1 MIGLKNKD
9 KKKTRYSNIYPNRY
23 AFVYIGPATILMI
36 GMCLF
41 PVLVLFYN
49 SFTDF
54 SLLRPM
60 TRFIG
65 FRNFERILFRNPDY
79 LQSLGRTVI
88 YASCTVT
95 LQIIIGF
102 SLVLIFQVRMP
113 FRKTT
118 RSIMILPMVA
128 SPIAVSFLWTIM
140 LHPTS
145 GVVNYLLEMMHL
157 PTSLWISSSKT
168 ALASVIMV
176 DVWKNTPYVFLI
188 FSSAMTAM
196 PHDLFE
202 AAVVDGASFWQM
214 IHRILL
220 PLLKPVFTV
229 VLMLKLVDGLKAFDL
244 LYSMTSG
251 GPVTATQTVN
261 VMIYK
266 SAFVR
271 YEMGL
276 ASAQAVILYIIIFA
290 VATFIVRIGGMN
302 FD

>member
-1 MIGLKNKD
+1 
-9 KKKTRYSNIYPNRY
+9 
-23 AFVYIGPATILMI
+23 
-36 GMCLF
+36 
-41 PVLVLFYN
+41 
-49 SFTDF
+49 
-54 SLLRPM
+54 
-60 TRFIG
+60 
-65 FRNFERILFRNPDY
+65 
-79 LQSLGRTVI
+79 
-88 YASCTVT
+88 
-95 LQIIIGF
+95 
-102 SLVLIFQVRMP
+102 
-113 FRKTT
+113 
-118 RSIMILPMVA
+118 MILPMVA

>member
-1 MIGLKNKD
+1 MIGLQKKD
-9 KKKTRYSNIYPNRY
+9 KKKVRYSNIYPNHY
-23 AFVYIGPATILMI
+23 ALVYLGPATLLMI

-49 SFTDF
+49 AFTDF

-60 TRFIG
+60 TRFVG
-65 FRNFERILFRNPDY
+65 FRNFERILLKNPDY

-102 SLVLIFQVRMP
+102 FLALIFQVRMP
-113 FRKTT
+113 FRRTT

-145 GVVNYLLEMMHL
+145 GVVNYLLQLVNL

-202 AAVVDGASFWQM
+202 ASVVDGASFVQT
-214 IHRILL
+214 IRHILL

-251 GPVTATQTVN
+251 GPITATQTVN

-276 ASAQAVILYIIIFA
+276 ASAQAVILYIIIFT
-290 VATFIVRIGGMN
+290 VATFIVRVGGMN

>member
-1 MIGLKNKD
+1 
-9 KKKTRYSNIYPNRY
+9 
-23 AFVYIGPATILMI
+23 
-36 GMCLF
+36 
-41 PVLVLFYN
+41 
-49 SFTDF
+49 
-54 SLLRPM
+54 
-60 TRFIG
+60 
-65 FRNFERILFRNPDY
+65 
-79 LQSLGRTVI
+79 
-88 YASCTVT
+88 
-95 LQIIIGF
+95 
-102 SLVLIFQVRMP
+102 
-113 FRKTT
+113 
-118 RSIMILPMVA
+118 
-128 SPIAVSFLWTIM
+128 
-140 LHPTS
+140 
-145 GVVNYLLEMMHL
+145 
-157 PTSLWISSSKT
+157 
-168 ALASVIMV
+168 
-176 DVWKNTPYVFLI
+176 
-188 FSSAMTAM
+188 MTAM